1 MMNWLLPTQM
11 LGGAIEAAINQAL
24 AKNINTRVPIEQLAG
39 KHLKIHIDEIGVPIT
54 IGFSQSTAYVLTDD
68 VESDCTIS
76 TSLKTLA
83 ELKQSQQLTELIK
96 QEKLDIQG
104 DLKTAQQFA
113 QVFEQLTIDWQSE
126 IAKHIG
132 DVATYRLSQ
141 AFGFVQEKAD
151 FAKQQ
156 ISEDF
161 SQWLVYE
168 KKLAVNNVEIQHF
181 KNDVNQ
187 VSQRVNGLM
196 QRLTKL
202 DQQIN
207 FTKE

>member
-1 MMNWLLPTQM
+1 MMNWLLPAQM
-11 LGGAIEAAINQAL
+11 LGGAIEASINQAL
-24 AKNINTRVPIEQLAG
+24 AKNINKNLSVEQLVG
-39 KHLKIHIDEIGVPIT
+39 KHLKVHIDEIGVPIT
-54 IGFSQSTAYVLTDD
+54 IGFSQSTVYVLTDD
-68 VESDCTIS
+68 VISDCTIT

-113 QVFEQLTIDWQSE
+113 QVFEHLTIDWQSE

-141 AFGFVQEKAD
+141 ALGFIQKKAN

-156 ISEDF
+156 VSEDF

-168 KKLAVNNVEIQHF
+168 KKLAVSNVEIQHF
-181 KNDVNQ
+181 KNDV
-187 VSQRVNGLM
+187 SQISQNLNDLM